1 MNNLKSLSVNCFIM
15 KIIAI
20 KKIKNA
26 TIVPVFMVGLFKN
39 VATNTVNTNP
49 ELAKGVAKLNLLA
62 YSDDVKKY
70 KPKKPTMQSET
81 IAITSS
87 LETSTFNF
95 TN

>member
-1 MNNLKSLSVNCFIM
+1 M

-26 TIVPVFMVGLFKN
+26 TIVPVFMVDLLTN
-39 VATNTVNTNP
+39 VATTTVNTNP

-81 IAITSS
+81 IATKSS
-87 LETSTFNF
+87 LEISTFTF

>member
-1 MNNLKSLSVNCFIM
+1 M

-26 TIVPVFMVGLFKN
+26 TIVPVFIVDLLIN

-70 KPKKPTMQSET
+70 KPKKPTMQSERM
-81 IAITSS
+81 AIKSS
-87 LETSTFNF
+87 IETSMLTF

>member
-1 MNNLKSLSVNCFIM
+1 M

-26 TIVPVFMVGLFKN
+26 TIVPIFMVDLLIN
-39 VATNTVNTNP
+39 VATITVNTNP

-62 YSDDVKKY
+62 YNDDVKKY

-81 IAITSS
+81 MAIKSS
-87 LETSTFNF
+87 VETSMLTF